1 MDDKIIMFGDI
12 EIEKQ
17 NFNCIKILFFW
28 KMTIL
33 ITYQYLTRK
42 NINMFLYD
50 NYRIKPLHTMHPKRS
65 GYLKVKMRKLIAYM
79 FLLKMMTG

>member
-17 NFNCIKILFFW
+17 NFNCIKIL
-28 KMTIL
+28 MTIL

>member
-1 MDDKIIMFGDI
+1 
-12 EIEKQ
+12 
-17 NFNCIKILFFW
+17 
-28 KMTIL
+28 
-33 ITYQYLTRK
+33 
-42 NINMFLYD
+42 MFLYD